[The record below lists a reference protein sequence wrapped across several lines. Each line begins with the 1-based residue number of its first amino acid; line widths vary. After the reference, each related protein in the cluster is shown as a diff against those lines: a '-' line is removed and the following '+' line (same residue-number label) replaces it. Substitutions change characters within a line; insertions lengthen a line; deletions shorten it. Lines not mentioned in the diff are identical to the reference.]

1 MTLSNRELGLLSNT
15 DVLGYIQ
22 ARNAEI
28 NAQAKAEGWQFWT
41 LIAESLADEHANAYD
56 LELRFARSTYSDVY
70 KDWAGIRPSIPQGL
84 TLVELEAEIDS
95 LAKLANDAYQ
105 AEQEWLAEQDRLDRE
120 EFAMGLAEPTP
131 ETELEAWEVWEAKA
145 EEVGC

>member
-1 MTLSNRELGLLSNT
+1 MTLTPRELGLLSNT

-22 ARNAEI
+22 AQNAER
-28 NAQAKAEGWQFWT
+28 NAQALAEGWEFWT
-41 LIAESLADEHANAYD
+41 LMAESLADEHANAYD

-105 AEQEWLAEQDRLDRE
+105 AEREWLAEQDRLARE
-120 EFAMGLAEPTP
+120 EIALGLAEPTP
-131 ETELEAWEVWEAKA
+131 ETELEAWEIWEARA
-145 EEVGC
+145 EEMGC

>member
-41 LIAESLADEHANAYD
+41 LIAESLADEHANAYA

-70 KDWAGIRPSIPQGL
+70 KVWAGIRPSIPQGL

-120 EFAMGLAEPTP
+120 EIAMGLAEPTP

>member
-120 EFAMGLAEPTP
+120 EIALGLAEPTP
-131 ETELEAWEVWEAKA
+131 ETELEAWEIWEARA

>member
-1 MTLSNRELGLLSNT
+1 MTLSLREAGLLSNT

-120 EFAMGLAEPTP
+120 EIAMGLAEPTP
-131 ETELEAWEVWEAKA
+131 ETELEAWEIWEARA
-145 EEVGC
+145 EEMGC

>member
-22 ARNAEI
+22 AQNAEI
-28 NAQAKAEGWQFWT
+28 NAQAKAEGWEFWT
-41 LIAESLADEHANAYD
+41 LMAEEIASEFDNAYE
-56 LELRFARSTYSDVY
+56 LELSFARGSYADAH
-70 KDWAGIRPSIPQGL
+70 KDWCGCKSYAPREL
-84 TLVELEAEIDS
+84 TLEQLEEEVAKFSEWAAEEY
-95 LAKLANDAYQ
+95 K
-105 AEQEWLAEQDRLDRE
+105 AEQAWLAEQDRLDRE
-120 EFAMGLAEPTP
+120 EIALGLAEPTP

>member
-22 ARNAEI
+22 AQNAER
-28 NAQAKAEGWQFWT
+28 NAQALAEGWEFWT
-41 LIAESLADEHANAYD
+41 LMAESLADEHANAYD

-105 AEQEWLAEQDRLDRE
+105 AEREWLAEQDRLARE
-120 EFAMGLAEPTP
+120 EIALGLAEPTP
-131 ETELEAWEVWEAKA
+131 ETELEAWEIWEARA
-145 EEVGC
+145 EEMGC

>member
-28 NAQAKAEGWQFWT
+28 NAQAKAEGWEFWT
-41 LIAESLADEHANAYD
+41 LMAESLADEHANAYE

-105 AEQEWLAEQDRLDRE
+105 AEREWLAEQDRLARE
-120 EFAMGLAEPTP
+120 EIALGLAEPTP

>member
-41 LIAESLADEHANAYD
+41 LIAESLADEHANAYE

-120 EFAMGLAEPTP
+120 EIAMGLAEPTP

>member
-1 MTLSNRELGLLSNT
+1 M
-15 DVLGYIQ
+15 
-22 ARNAEI
+22 
-28 NAQAKAEGWQFWT
+28 
-41 LIAESLADEHANAYD
+41 
-56 LELRFARSTYSDVY
+56 Y

-105 AEQEWLAEQDRLDRE
+105 AEQEWLAEQDPLDRE
-120 EFAMGLAEPTP
+120 EIAMGLAEPTP
-131 ETELEAWEVWEAKA
+131 ETELEAWEIWEARA

>member
-1 MTLSNRELGLLSNT
+1 MTLSPREAGLLSNT

-70 KDWAGIRPSIPQGL
+70 KDWAGIRTSIPQGL

-120 EFAMGLAEPTP
+120 EIAMGLAEPTP

-145 EEVGC
+145 EEDGC

>member
-120 EFAMGLAEPTP
+120 EIALGLAEPTP